1 MTPSRLICYFSYMN
15 KDPSSPYH
23 HGDLRRSLLDAARV
37 MIREDGIEALS
48 LRKLADVVGVSRT
61 ALYHHFRDK
70 NDLLCAIVAEGFAA
84 IHRLMDEAVDAET
97 GSARERCAAF
107 VHGYVR
113 LATQDAELYDLM
125 FSRTIWK
132 QHAPTDALRTTAHD
146 SFRRLLEMVRQWQA
160 DGIMSDRF
168 EPRRLAQVTLST
180 LHGLSRLQNDGV
192 YKDQSGLKAMCDCA
206 IAVLLNP

>member
-1 MTPSRLICYFSYMN
+1 MAKTLP
-15 KDPSSPYH
+15 PPYH

-37 MIREDGIEALS
+37 MVCEDGIEALS
-48 LRKLADVVGVSRT
+48 LRKLADAVGVSRT
-61 ALYHHFRDK
+61 ALYHHFQDK
-70 NDLLCAIVAEGFAA
+70 NDLLCAIVAEGFATL
-84 IHRLMDEAVDAET
+84 HRLMDAALAPET
-97 GSARERCAAF
+97 GASRERFATF
-107 VHGYVR
+107 VHGYVHF
-113 LATQDAELYDLM
+113 ATQDAELYDLM

-132 QHAPTDALRTTAHD
+132 QHTPNDALRTTARD
-146 SFRRLLEMVRQWQA
+146 CFRRLREMVKQWQA

-168 EPRRLAQVTLST
+168 DPKRLSQVTWST

>member
-1 MTPSRLICYFSYMN
+1 
-15 KDPSSPYH
+15 
-23 HGDLRRSLLDAARV
+23 
-37 MIREDGIEALS
+37 
-48 LRKLADVVGVSRT
+48 
-61 ALYHHFRDK
+61 
-70 NDLLCAIVAEGFAA
+70 
-84 IHRLMDEAVDAET
+84 MDEAVDAET

-168 EPRRLAQVTLST
+168 DPKRLSQVTWST

-192 YKDQSGLKAMCDCA
+192 YKDQSGLKAMCDWRRCGA
-206 IAVLLNP
+206 TTRFASGTFSPTPRNPHRRARGIPIAACGSPH